1 MNNTP
6 DKEAQRIEAL
16 KRYRISGTSAE
27 QAFDNI
33 AKLAVQI
40 FKVPISL
47 ISLVDENEVYFKANE
62 GMGDVTKSA
71 RGISLCS
78 LAILNPEVTVYE
90 NALIEP
96 CLLSNPNVA
105 GNFGLRFYAGAP
117 ITTPDGF
124 RIGTICIIDKKP
136 REFSKDESVVLE
148 GLAKIVMDAI
158 EIRLSSVEKIISLEI
173 ANHEVATVN
182 AEMTATNEELAAT
195 NEEINATNEELI
207 QALRE
212 LTESKAQTALVN
224 DKLLKEQQ
232 RVFEMFMHA
241 PMGLAFFSKGNY
253 EIEYA
258 NEAICRIW
266 NKGTPTEVLGC
277 SMFDLIQLAD
287 ENTVRAIFDE
297 VLETGRPFIQKE
309 GAFIYNKTE
318 AEKTYYF
325 DLQFAPVYDGER
337 NVTSMLALVNDVTA
351 QVEARESLK
360 SKDWE
365 LDAMLNQFEFLTN
378 SIPQQVWTAQPNGLL
393 DYVNLQVQEY
403 FGKQHDEL
411 VGENWQFVVHPDD
424 LEMAGKAWHDSL
436 QTGETYQTEF
446 RLLTKEQTYRWHLA
460 RAQPYIKDGILI
472 KWFGT
477 NTDIEDQKQAAE
489 RKDEFISVASHELK
503 TPLTSLSASL
513 QLLTRIYKAN
523 TESPLIPNFI
533 EKSNSN
539 LKKLINL
546 VDDLMNVS
554 KLKHGKLPLKLEKF
568 NLSALVHEVC
578 EDYRDEKTHQ
588 INFQSDEHI
597 EVMADY
603 QRVTQVVI
611 NLISNAIKYAP
622 GSDQVNVSIE
632 KTPDCVKVSVQDFGI
647 GIADDKLPLLF
658 DRYYRVD
665 NSGIQFSGLG
675 IGLHICGEIVE
686 RHQGRIGVESVL
698 GHGSTFWFELPLIY
712 SSNEV

>member
-1 MNNTP
+1 MNNTA
-6 DKEAQRIEAL
+6 DNEAQRIEAL
-16 KRYRISGTSAE
+16 KRYLISGTSAE
-27 QAFDNI
+27 LAFDNI

-47 ISLVDENEVYFKANE
+47 ISFVDKNEVYFKANQ
-62 GMGDVTKSA
+62 GMGDITKSA

-78 LAILNPEVTVYE
+78 LAIIDPEVTVYE
-90 NALIEP
+90 NALKEP
-96 CLLSNPNVA
+96 SLLSNPNVA
-105 GNFGLRFYAGAP
+105 GKFGLRFYAGAP
-117 ITTPDGF
+117 ITTADGF
-124 RIGTICIIDKKP
+124 RIGTLCIIDKKP
-136 REFSKDESVVLE
+136 RDFSKDDAAVLE

-158 EIRLSSVEKIISLEI
+158 ELRLASVEKIVSLETL
-173 ANHEVATVN
+173 NNEVATVN
-182 AEMTATNEELAAT
+182 EEMTATNEELAAT

-212 LTESKAQTALVN
+212 LTESKAQTALAN

-232 RVFEMFMHA
+232 RIFKMFMHA

-309 GAFIYNKTE
+309 GAFSYNKTE
-318 AEKTYYF
+318 VEKTYYF
-325 DLQFAPVYDGER
+325 DLQFAPVYDDEHK
-337 NVTSMLALVNDVTA
+337 VTSMLALVNDVTA

-365 LDAMLNQFEFLTN
+365 LNAMLNQFEFLTN
-378 SIPQQVWTAQPNGLL
+378 SIPQQVWTAQPNGML
-393 DYVNLQVQEY
+393 DYVNLQVQDY
-403 FGKQHDEL
+403 FGKEPDDL
-411 VGENWQFVVHPDD
+411 IGENWQYAVHPDD
-424 LEMAGKAWHDSL
+424 LEAAGKAWQHAL
-436 QTGETYQTEF
+436 ETGETYQTEF
-446 RLLTKEQTYRWHLA
+446 RLIKKDLTYRWHLA
-460 RAQPYIKDGILI
+460 RAQAFVKDGKLL

-477 NTDIEDQKQAAE
+477 NTDIEDQKQVAE

-554 KLKHGKLPLKLEKF
+554 KLKHGKLPLKLEKL

-578 EDYRDEKTHQ
+578 EDYRDERTHR
-588 INFQSDEHI
+588 INFLQDQNVEI
-597 EVMADY
+597 MADY
-603 QRVTQVVI
+603 QRITQVMI

-622 GSDQVNVSIE
+622 NSDQVNVTIE
-632 KTPDCVKVSVQDFGI
+632 ISADFVRVSVQDFGI

-658 DRYYRVD
+658 NRYYRVD

-675 IGLHICGEIVE
+675 IGLHICCEIVE

-698 GHGSTFWFELPLIY
+698 GQGSTFWFELPFIY
-712 SSNEV
+712 IDNEA